1 MQVLCLGEDREIKI
15 AVLFDLSQSLGSLYF
30 QFKNNRVTPFADRCC
45 FGFFG
50 GEGFEGD
57 C

>member
-15 AVLFDLSQSLGSLYF
+15 AVLFALSQSLGSLYF
-30 QFKNNRVTPFADRCC
+30 QFKNNRVTPFADRC
-45 FGFFG
+45 FFVFFG
-50 GEGFEGD
+50 GEQFEGD